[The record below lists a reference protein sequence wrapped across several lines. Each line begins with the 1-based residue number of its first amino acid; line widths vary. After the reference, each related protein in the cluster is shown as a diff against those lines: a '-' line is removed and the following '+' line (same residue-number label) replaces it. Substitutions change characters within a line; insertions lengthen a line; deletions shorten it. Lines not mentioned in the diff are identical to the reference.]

1 MYRVE
6 TSSGSV
12 VRTAASLHLVS
23 SSARIVV
30 TDIDGTVTKSDIRG
44 VLLPALGLSDWKHS
58 GVVPLYHQV
67 TAPASSSPRHPDLC
81 PQISR
86 QGYTLLYLTNRAIGQ
101 ADMTRDYIFSLEEGG
116 VAMPPGPVLLQ
127 IDSVVGALQTE
138 VRAALLLRLVIIIF
152 YVGAGNKR
160 PAGAQ

>member
-1 MYRVE
+1 MRDPEPKHRTTTATAAQLAQLGLQPGQNQLVYRVE

-67 TAPASSSPRHPDLC
+67 GCSSLLLTSSP
-81 PQISR
+81 
-86 QGYTLLYLTNRAIGQ
+86 
-101 ADMTRDYIFSLEEGG
+101 
-116 VAMPPGPVLLQ
+116 
-127 IDSVVGALQTE
+127 
-138 VRAALLLRLVIIIF
+138 
-152 YVGAGNKR
+152 
-160 PAGAQ
+160 

>member
-1 MYRVE
+1 MYRCQVCRVE

-67 TAPASSSPRHPDLC
+67 GCPQPPRHHLTMASVPRSRGRATRCCTSPTAPSGR
-81 PQISR
+81 R
-86 QGYTLLYLTNRAIGQ
+86 T
-101 ADMTRDYIFSLEEGG
+101 
-116 VAMPPGPVLLQ
+116 
-127 IDSVVGALQTE
+127 
-138 VRAALLLRLVIIIF
+138 
-152 YVGAGNKR
+152 
-160 PAGAQ
+160 

>member
-1 MYRVE
+1 MRDPEPKHRTTTATAAQLAQLGLQPGQNQLVYRCVQYRGCTGAVYRCQVCRVE

-67 TAPASSSPRHPDLC
+67 GCPQPPRHHLTLTSVPRSRGRATRCCTSPTAPSGR
-81 PQISR
+81 R
-86 QGYTLLYLTNRAIGQ
+86 T
-101 ADMTRDYIFSLEEGG
+101 
-116 VAMPPGPVLLQ
+116 
-127 IDSVVGALQTE
+127 
-138 VRAALLLRLVIIIF
+138 
-152 YVGAGNKR
+152 
-160 PAGAQ
+160 